1 MQALSAAIRYSCGLA
16 KRFEPPSSQGSS
28 MSIVKRRFT
37 SSPPMPKPSTWLRL
51 PVWPCQVVATCQR
64 VTPFAGSSLT
74 LSISENRSSRLMPL
88 TTFGAVVIALPSMT
102 DLLYLARVG
111 GKCATGSVQ
120 RGEGCL
126 NSLALGF
133 GDQTVEHLAEIRMPS
148 AGVDVLPA
156 IGRKKGGLDR
166 PRLVCL
172 HRSTAIGDK
181 VAGVGCSLRL
191 QNSVQCGDQSDEIV
205 NRPVAFFCRQ
215 RGVVP
220 SELEL
225 VEERMLTFL
234 LPV

>member
-16 KRFEPPSSQGSS
+16 KRLEPPSSQGSS
-28 MSIVKRRFT
+28 MSITKRRFT

-51 PVWPCQVVATCQR
+51 PVWPCQVVATRQR

-74 LSISENRSSRLMPL
+74 LSTSENRSSTLMPL

-102 DLLYLARVG
+102 DLLYLAWAWVG

-133 GDQTVEHLAEIRMPS
+133 GDQTVEHFAEIRMPS

-156 IGRKKGGLDR
+156 VGRKKGDLDR

-172 HRSTAIGDK
+172 HRS
-181 VAGVGCSLRL
+181 
-191 QNSVQCGDQSDEIV
+191 
-205 NRPVAFFCRQ
+205 
-215 RGVVP
+215 
-220 SELEL
+220 
-225 VEERMLTFL
+225 
-234 LPV
+234 